1 MRYGFYLPTRGPTAT
16 RADILRLAR
25 EGERLGLHSA
35 MIADHIVF
43 PVESESPYPY
53 TLDGK
58 HPGTGDALETFSILG
73 VVAGATEKLRLVTSV
88 LVLPYR
94 NPVLTAKMV
103 ASLDVLSG
111 GRVTLGVGVGWL
123 KEEFEALDSP
133 DFERRGA
140 VTDEWIAIFK
150 QLWSRSPASFDGK
163 FYKYTD
169 IRCEPFPLQKPHPP
183 IWVGGHSKAA
193 LRRTA
198 RHGDGWHP
206 VGAIAASPLPPQE
219 MRAHLQTLKQMTE
232 AEGRDFSKLTIS
244 YKAPLY
250 DTSVPD
256 RDGSRRSFS
265 GTARRDRG
273 RHPLVCRHRRARA
286 DLRLPRQ
293 LDRRQRGRPAAL
305 RGGGDPAGQL
315 TNVRHLSSSARR
327 GRRRGTG
334 TDDAAQNPDL
344 SASGSMRPPQD
355 SGRERRFE
363 GRTARRQEGEDAEP
377 PSAPQ
382 RHDLVQQRRGE
393 DQRAARDRPVELA
406 AELGE
411 TQLAAVVLLV
421 GIEVEAEREL
431 AMRGVAAG
439 VVAVTAEAAA
449 ALDVVAADDRRLDH
463 HDADVESP
471 QDRRHD
477 APHQAIAQLDEQP
490 GIVEL
495 NVVAALD
502 VAVDDIALQPA
513 HRVGDLVLALPV
525 VDQRA
530 AQAGIDHALEQQH
543 RRLGLHDGRLA
554 RRVELRHSCCN
565 RIGRRLRQH
574 CRHTAAPRRR

>member
-16 RADILRLAR
+16 RESILKLAR

-43 PVESESPYPY
+43 PVESDSAYPY
-53 TLDGK
+53 TVDGK

-103 ASLDVLSG
+103 ASLDIMSG
-111 GRVTLGVGVGWL
+111 GRLTLGVGVGWL

-150 QLWSRSPASFDGK
+150 QLWAKSPASFDGT

-219 MRAHLQTLKQMTE
+219 MKAHLQTLKQMTE

-250 DTSVPD
+250 DTGIPD
-256 RDGSRRSFS
+256 RDGGRRSFS
-265 GTARRDRG
+265 G
-273 RHPLVCRHRRARA
+273 
-286 DLRLPRQ
+286 
-293 LDRRQRGRPAAL
+293 
-305 RGGGDPAGQL
+305 
-315 TNVRHLSSSARR
+315 SA
-327 GRRRGTG
+327 
-334 TDDAAQNPDL
+334 
-344 SASGSMRPPQD
+344 
-355 SGRERRFE
+355 
-363 GRTARRQEGEDAEP
+363 
-377 PSAPQ
+377 
-382 RHDLVQQRRGE
+382 
-393 DQRAARDRPVELA
+393 
-406 AELGE
+406 
-411 TQLAAVVLLV
+411 
-421 GIEVEAEREL
+421 
-431 AMRGVAAG
+431 
-439 VVAVTAEAAA
+439 
-449 ALDVVAADDRRLDH
+449 
-463 HDADVESP
+463 
-471 QDRRHD
+471 
-477 APHQAIAQLDEQP
+477 
-490 GIVEL
+490 
-495 NVVAALD
+495 
-502 VAVDDIALQPA
+502 DDIAGDIRSFAAIGVHELIFDFRGNSIADSIERLQRFAAEVIP
-513 HRVGDLVLALPV
+513 LV
-525 VDQRA
+525 R
-530 AQAGIDHALEQQH
+530 
-543 RRLGLHDGRLA
+543 
-554 RRVELRHSCCN
+554 
-565 RIGRRLRQH
+565 
-574 CRHTAAPRRR
+574 